1 MTKYLFKRLCYMI
14 PILLVVNIITF
25 FLFFSINS
33 PDDIARA
40 HLGQKHVTQ
49 SQIDD
54 WKQAYG
60 YNYPM
65 LLNHQTT
72 GISKFT
78 QTLFFQKSIKLFAF
92 DFGVSDSGRSITGDI
107 EQRMWPSFALALPT
121 LLVGL
126 LINITFALLLIYFK
140 QSYLEISGLV
150 FCIILMSI
158 SPLFYIISG
167 QYVIAKLFQWL
178 PISGYEPGFQAWR
191 YLLLPMVIGVISGI
205 GAGTRWYRTI
215 FLEERNKDYVKTARA
230 KGLSE
235 FAILFRHILR
245 NGLLPIL
252 TGVVVIIPSLFLGSL
267 LLESFFGIP
276 GLGSYTIDAIN
287 QQDFAIV
294 RVMVFLGTLLYVIG
308 LLLTD
313 ISYSI
318 ADPRVRL
325 AQ

>member
-1 MTKYLFKRLCYMI
+1 MSRYIVKRIMYML
-14 PILLVVNIITF
+14 PILLLVNIITF

-40 HLGQKHVTQ
+40 HLGEKHV
-49 SQIDD
+49 SQAQIND
-54 WKQAYG
+54 WKSAYG

-65 LLNHQTT
+65 LINKDKT
-72 GISKFT
+72 GVAQFT
-78 QTLFFQKSIKLFAF
+78 QTLFFQKSIMLFTF
-92 DFGVSDSGRSITGDI
+92 HFGISDSGRSIAADI
-107 EQRMWPSFALALPT
+107 KQRMWPSFALALPT

-126 LINITFALLLIYFK
+126 LLNITFALLLIYYR

-150 FCIILMSI
+150 LCIILMSI

-178 PISGYEPGFQAWR
+178 PISGYESGFQAWR
-191 YLLLPMVIGVISGI
+191 YLLLPMIIGVVSGI

-215 FLEERNKDYVKTARA
+215 FIEERYKDYVKTAQA

-235 FAILFRHILR
+235 VAILFRHILR
-245 NGLLPIL
+245 NGMLPIL

-325 AQ
+325 S